1 MGEFY
6 KKSDNNMEGFKTLEK
21 VINIKESRKNDLVI
35 REATPDDVDNFMA
48 IKKQVHD
55 FYVEKRPDIYEKNEV
70 LYTETFLNSFFQ
82 GEERVILLGLLDDEI
97 IAYSFLELLNVQLPM
112 MVERKYVYIHD
123 FAVSKNHRHQG
134 IATKMMEYIE
144 LHAISHGIFKIELA
158 VHLFSEDAI
167 CLYEKRGFK
176 PRAMRMEKELEL

>member
-35 REATPDDVDNFMA
+35 REATP
-48 IKKQVHD
+48 
-55 FYVEKRPDIYEKNEV
+55 
-70 LYTETFLNSFFQ
+70 
-82 GEERVILLGLLDDEI
+82 DEI